1 MKYRLYNFSNSAQEV
16 LLYLHLT
23 LALHTIKI
31 NIKTPEGHD
40 IMMKQSILQ
49 TDTTILNVYVPN
61 NRAAIYVRQNIIAL
75 QEEICESTVTVGY
88 INTLSGMG
96 RPSRQKISKDITEH
110 KNVTHQLDIMD
121 IYRLFCIALEYTC
134 FSSS

>member
-1 MKYRLYNFSNSAQEV
+1 
-16 LLYLHLT
+16 
-23 LALHTIKI
+23 
-31 NIKTPEGHD
+31 
-40 IMMKQSILQ
+40 MMKESILQ

-75 QEEICESTVTVGY
+75 QEEIGESTVTVGY

-110 KNVTHQLDIMD
+110 KNVTNQLDIMD
-121 IYRLFCIALEYTC
+121 IYRLF
-134 FSSS
+134 